1 MVGEGVDA
9 QASAADAVDADEILR
24 YARAL
29 IAAPSENPGGTEDE
43 AVEVSKGILAA
54 LGAESRVVRSEE
66 GRPSVVARVGS
77 GERPRLVWNGHLD
90 TVPAGDLAQ
99 WSSDPFGGEVVDG
112 RLVGRGACDMKGPI
126 ASALGAVAAIH
137 RAGLE
142 LAGTLDLHL
151 VADEEHAGIHGTKV
165 LLEAGLVDQDAAVVG
180 EPTEME
186 VALAE
191 RGGAWV
197 TAVAR
202 GKGAHGSTPHLGVNA
217 IVSMARFVLRLP
229 EVLPDRVHPLTGPPT
244 VNVALVAGG
253 SAPNVVPDRCEVEI
267 DRRIVPGEDDPDEV
281 VEPFR
286 RLVEKVATEDPDVDI
301 EISLKEWTEAA
312 ETTGD
317 SAIAS
322 RSRDAIAAETGA
334 APPFVG
340 FTGIT
345 DARYYINDAKIPT
358 VILGP
363 GSLKLAHMA
372 NESIG
377 VDELVTG
384 ARAYARLFVDFLGLR

>member
-9 QASAADAVDADEILR
+9 QASAAEAVDPDEVLR

-43 AVEVSKGILAA
+43 AVEVAKGILAG

-66 GRPSVVARVGS
+66 GRPNLVARVGS

-99 WSSDPFGGEVVDG
+99 WSTDPFGGEVVDG
-112 RLVGRGACDMKGPI
+112 RLVGRGASDMKGPI
-126 ASALGAVAAIH
+126 AAALGAVAAIR
-137 RAGLE
+137 RAGIE

-165 LLEAGLVDQDAAVVG
+165 LLGEGLVDQDAAVVG

-197 TAVAR
+197 IAVAR

-217 IVSMARFVLRLP
+217 IVSMSRFVLRLP
-229 EVLPDRVHPLTGPPT
+229 EVLPERTHPLTGPPT

-267 DRRIVPGEDDPDEV
+267 DRRTVPGEDDREEV
-281 VEPFR
+281 LEPFR
-286 RLVEKVATEDPDVDI
+286 RLVEKVAAEDPDVDI
-301 EISLKEWTEAA
+301 EISLKDWTPAA

-322 RSRDAIAAETGA
+322 RSRDAIAAETGGE
-334 APPFVG
+334 PPFVG

-363 GSLKLAHMA
+363 GTLKVAHMP

-384 ARAYARLFVDFLGLR
+384 ARSYARLFVDFLGTR

>member
-9 QASAADAVDADEILR
+9 QASAADAVDPDEVLR
-24 YARAL
+24 FARAL

-43 AVEVSKGILAA
+43 VVEVAKGILAGI
-54 LGAESRVVRSEE
+54 GAESKVVRSEE
-66 GRPSVVARVGS
+66 GRPSLVARVGS

-99 WSSDPFGGEVVDG
+99 WSTDPFGGEVVGG
-112 RLVGRGACDMKGPI
+112 RLVGRGASDMKGPI
-126 ASALGAVAAIH
+126 GAALGAVAAIH
-137 RAGLE
+137 RAGIE
-142 LAGTLDLHL
+142 VAGTLDLHL

-165 LLEAGLVDQDAAVVG
+165 LLGEGLVDQDAAVVG

-186 VALAE
+186 IALAE

-217 IVSMARFVLRLP
+217 IVSMSRFLLRLP
-229 EVLPDRVHPLTGPPT
+229 EVLPDREHPLTGPPT

-267 DRRIVPGEDDPDEV
+267 DRRIVPGEDDPQAV
-281 VEPFR
+281 LEPFR
-286 RLVEKVATEDPDVDI
+286 RLVEKVAAEDPDVDI
-301 EISLKEWTEAA
+301 EISLKDWTPAA

-322 RSRDAIAAETGA
+322 RSRDAIAAETGGE
-334 APPFVG
+334 PPFVG

-363 GSLKLAHMA
+363 GTLKVAHMP

-377 VDELVTG
+377 VDELATG
-384 ARAYARLFVDFLGLR
+384 ARAYARLFVDFLGTR

>member
-9 QASAADAVDADEILR
+9 QASAAEAVDPDEILR

-43 AVEVSKGILAA
+43 AVEVAKGILAG

-66 GRPSVVARVGS
+66 GRPSLVARVGS

-99 WSSDPFGGEVVDG
+99 WSTDPFGGEVVDG
-112 RLVGRGACDMKGPI
+112 RLVGRGASDMKGPI
-126 ASALGAVAAIH
+126 AAALGAVAAIR
-137 RAGLE
+137 RAGIE

-165 LLEAGLVDQDAAVVG
+165 LLGEGLVDQDAAVVG

-197 TAVAR
+197 IAVAR

-217 IVSMARFVLRLP
+217 IVSMSRFVLRLP
-229 EVLPDRVHPLTGPPT
+229 EVLPERTHPLTGPPT

-267 DRRIVPGEDDPDEV
+267 DRRTVPGEDDREEV
-281 VEPFR
+281 LEPFR
-286 RLVEKVATEDPDVDI
+286 RLVEKVAAEDPDVDI
-301 EISLKEWTEAA
+301 EISLKDWTPAA

-322 RSRDAIAAETGA
+322 RSRDAIAAETGGE
-334 APPFVG
+334 PPFVG

-363 GSLKLAHMA
+363 GTLKVAHMP

-384 ARAYARLFVDFLGLR
+384 ARSYARLFVDFLGTR

>member
-9 QASAADAVDADEILR
+9 QASAADAVDPDEVLR

-29 IAAPSENPGGTEDE
+29 IAAPSENPGGTEEE
-43 AVEVSKGILAA
+43 AVEVAKGVLAA
-54 LGAESRVVRSEE
+54 IGADSRVVRSEE
-66 GRPSVVARVGS
+66 GRPSLVARVGS
-77 GERPRLVWNGHLD
+77 GDRPRLAWNGHLD
-90 TVPAGDLAQ
+90 TVPAGDLSQ
-99 WSSDPFGGEVVDG
+99 WSTDPFGGEVVDG

-165 LLEAGLVDQDAAVVG
+165 LLEEGLVDQDAAVVG

-186 VALAE
+186 IALAE

-197 TAVAR
+197 VAVAR

-217 IVSMARFVLRLP
+217 IVSMSRFVLRLP
-229 EVLPDRVHPLTGPPT
+229 EVLPDRTHPLTGPPT

-253 SAPNVVPDRCEVEI
+253 SAPNVVPDRCEVDI
-267 DRRIVPGEDDPDEV
+267 DRRIVPGEDDREAV
-281 VEPFR
+281 LEPFR
-286 RLVEKVATEDPDVDI
+286 RLVAEIAAEDPDVDI
-301 EISLKEWTEAA
+301 DIGLRDWVEAA

-334 APPFVG
+334 EPPFTG

-363 GSLKLAHMA
+363 GTLKVAHMPD
-372 NESIG
+372 ESIG
-377 VDELVTG
+377 VEELVTG
-384 ARAYARLFVDFLGLR
+384 ARAYARLFVDFLGVR

>member
-9 QASAADAVDADEILR
+9 QASAADAVDTDEILR

-77 GERPRLVWNGHLD
+77 GEGPRLVWNGHLD

-165 LLEAGLVDQDAAVVG
+165 LLEEGLVDQDAAVVG

-186 VALAE
+186 IALAE

-244 VNVALVAGG
+244 VNVALIAGG

-286 RLVEKVATEDPDVDI
+286 RLVEKVAAEDPDVDI
-301 EISLKEWTEAA
+301 EIS
-312 ETTGD
+312 
-317 SAIAS
+317 
-322 RSRDAIAAETGA
+322 
-334 APPFVG
+334 
-340 FTGIT
+340 
-345 DARYYINDAKIPT
+345 
-358 VILGP
+358 
-363 GSLKLAHMA
+363 
-372 NESIG
+372 
-377 VDELVTG
+377 
-384 ARAYARLFVDFLGLR
+384 